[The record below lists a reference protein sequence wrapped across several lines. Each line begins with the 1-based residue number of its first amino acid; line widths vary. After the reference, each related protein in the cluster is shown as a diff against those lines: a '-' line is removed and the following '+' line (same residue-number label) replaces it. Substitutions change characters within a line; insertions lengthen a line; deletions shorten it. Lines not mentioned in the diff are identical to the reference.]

1 MGRRSFVGGGHHHGG
16 TGSAAQQHRGR
27 LLVALGISLTV
38 LVGEVVGALLTGSLA
53 LLADAGHV
61 LTDAVGVGLAL
72 LAVWFAARPANA
84 RRTFG
89 YYRME
94 ILTAVANAVI
104 LLGVALFVL
113 VEAVRRIG
121 DPPEV
126 RAGPMLVVALLGLV
140 ANLVGLLVLR
150 RGQGESLLVRGAYL
164 EVLGDLLG
172 SAAVVVAALVI
183 RFTGW
188 QLADPV
194 ASALIGLLILP
205 RTVALL
211 RDAVNVLLEATPAGI
226 DTDRVRAHMLRV
238 PGVADVHDLHVWTIT
253 SGMPAMSAH
262 VVIEDP
268 GTPDGGPVLDA
279 LGGCLGDHFDVRHCT
294 FQLEPRGHAAHEPTT
309 PHA

>member
-1 MGRRSFVGGGHHHGG
+1 VGGGHHHGG

-121 DPPEV
+121 SPPEV

-262 VVIEDP
+262 VVVEDP

-279 LGGCLGDHFDVRHCT
+279 LGGCLGEHFDVRHCT
-294 FQLEPRGHAAHEPTT
+294 FQLEPRGHAAHEPAT

>member
-1 MGRRSFVGGGHHHGG
+1 MTPGHHHHGA
-16 TGSAAQQHRGR
+16 TSAAQHHRGR
-27 LLVALGISLTV
+27 LLTALSISTV
-38 LVGEVVGALLTGSLA
+38 VLLGELVGALLTGSLA

-61 LTDAVGVGLAL
+61 LTDVAGVALAL
-72 LAVWFAARPANA
+72 LAVWFSARPATA
-84 RRTFG
+84 KRTFG

-104 LLGVALFVL
+104 LLAVALFVL
-113 VEAVRRIG
+113 VEAFRRLAA
-121 DPPEV
+121 PPQV
-126 RAGPMLVVALLGLV
+126 QATPMLVVAAVGLV
-140 ANLVGLLVLR
+140 ANLTGLAVLR

-172 SAAVVVAALVI
+172 SLAVLAAALTI
-183 RFTGW
+183 RLTGW
-188 QLADPV
+188 RLADPL
-194 ASALIGLLILP
+194 ASAVIGLLILP

-226 DTDRVRAHMLRV
+226 DTEKIRAHMLRV
-238 PGVADVHDLHVWTIT
+238 PGVTDVHDLHVWTIT

-262 VVIEDP
+262 VVVDDYDSAP
-268 GTPDGGPVLDA
+268 TKAGPVLDQ

-294 FQLEPRGHAAHEPTT
+294 FQLEPQGHAAHEPTI

>member
-1 MGRRSFVGGGHHHGG
+1 VGGGHNHG
-16 TGSAAQQHRGR
+16 AATSTAQAHRGR
-27 LLVALGISLTV
+27 LLVALAIAGTV

-72 LAVWFAARPANA
+72 LAVWFAARPATA
-84 RRTFG
+84 KRSFG

-94 ILTAVANAVI
+94 ILTAVVNAVI

-113 VEAVRRIG
+113 VEAVQRLSN
-121 DPPEV
+121 PPEV
-126 RAGPMLVVALLGLV
+126 SAGPMLLVALLGLA
-140 ANLVGLLVLR
+140 ANLAGLLVLR

-172 SAAVVVAALVI
+172 STAVVVAALVI
-183 RFTGW
+183 HFTGW

-194 ASALIGLLILP
+194 ASALIGLMILP

-226 DTDRVRAHMLRV
+226 DTDRIRAHMLRL

-262 VVIEDP
+262 IVVDDTTAP
-268 GTPDGGPVLDA
+268 AAQSGPVLDA

-294 FQLEPRGHAAHEPTT
+294 FQLEPQGHAAHEPTA